1 MSRQSWRRQRD
12 SDLRAKIRRY
22 GYTVVHVGGGC
33 EDPECTEP
41 HSPLSEQFGY
51 TIGLTEHGHPELL
64 VPGLVALDS
73 FRLLNNLGHNIVD
86 HGDRLTPGELIDFGG
101 FGIGA
106 VVEIE
111 DSSQQLIV
119 ANEFYRVPYQR
130 PIAALQLVV
139 AGSDRFN

>member
-1 MSRQSWRRQRD
+1 M
-12 SDLRAKIRRY
+12 
-22 GYTVVHVGGGC
+22 
-33 EDPECTEP
+33 
-41 HSPLSEQFGY
+41 
-51 TIGLTEHGHPELL
+51 L
-64 VPGLVALDS
+64 VPGLVAFDS